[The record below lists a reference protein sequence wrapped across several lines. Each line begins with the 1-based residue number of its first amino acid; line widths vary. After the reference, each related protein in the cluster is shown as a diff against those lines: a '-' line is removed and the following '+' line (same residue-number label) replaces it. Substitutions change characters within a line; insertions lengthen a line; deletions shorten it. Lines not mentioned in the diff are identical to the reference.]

1 MGKEK
6 KGLVWDY
13 QRTVQRDMNGSKD
26 QIALRRRRTSDVD
39 DTCGRER
46 VRVEGKESLFV
57 QTKD

>member
-1 MGKEK
+1 MGKER

-26 QIALRRRRTSDVD
+26 QNALRRRTFDVD
-39 DTCGRER
+39 DTCGRRR
-46 VRVEGKESLFV
+46 VRLGGKKSLFV